1 MGHNLVLLD
10 INLSP
15 ELADFFPDGDAVLTT
30 QLGLQPRADDMHVI
44 ELANRRHAML
54 VTADYGI
61 IRKCQIWQ
69 EQHREC
75 LYGLLLLPQGIEF
88 QRRILRDIKRGRR
101 KLLHSQYEGS
111 ATWLDVHDDNLLIQA
126 HQEGFPLVGELCK
139 CPWINSNN

>member
-30 QLGLQPRADDMHVI
+30 QLGLQPRADDMDVI
-44 ELANRRHAML
+44 ELANRQHAIL
-54 VTADYGI
+54 VTADCGI
-61 IRKCQIWQ
+61 IRKCRRWQ
-69 EQHREC
+69 ERHSKC

-88 QRRILRDIKRGRR
+88 HRRILSDIRRGRR
-101 KLLHSQYEGS
+101 KLLHSEYDRS
-111 ATWLDVHDDNLLIQA
+111 VTWQDVHDDNLLIQA
-126 HQEGFPLVGELCK
+126 HQQGFPRVGELCK